1 MSALVVLL
9 LLAALVFGGIWLFA
23 EVAMWVLIIA
33 LVLFAA
39 GAVSGVLGR
48 GRASV

>member
-1 MSALVVLL
+1 MSVLVVLL
-9 LLAALVFGGIWLFA
+9 LVAALVIGGIWLFA

-39 GAVSGVLGR
+39 GAISGIAGR
-48 GRASV
+48 GRARA